1 MILPPPH
8 PQPLLISVFVCAS
21 ASAATTPAASTITA
35 ATVYS
40 DRAVVTRVA
49 RVELTAGQNEITFPG
64 LPARILDNSIQVSGR
79 GVAATLLDVN
89 ARTLHADTTTDPR
102 VKTLED
108 ELTALQR
115 QDRTLRDQLGVLDQ
129 QTAFLAKIENATTQ
143 PAPRDPAAAAPRP
156 TIDDWQKLLAFSANT
171 TARLASERQALDE
184 QREALDRKISALK
197 AQLKELRGQLAAR
210 HATKIVTAR
219 FAAEQAG
226 PLDITLA
233 YALPGAAWAPA
244 YDARLR
250 SEERAVELT
259 YSGIVRNA
267 TGEDWTDI
275 ALTLSTARPNLGG
288 GAPELRPWIVDVLQ
302 RPVRPESSA
311 TILGGAGSS
320 NLSQTFI
327 STSNRMALDVA
338 PFTLQPAADSALAV
352 AALDNAATSASFK
365 IPAAATIPSDN
376 SAQKLG
382 IATVK
387 LAAHLQYQATPKQ
400 LEAAFLSAYATNTT
414 EYPFIAGTLSAFLD
428 NTFVAT
434 SRLKTVM
441 PGEKFQLDLG
451 ADEGVAFKRRLV
463 NRFTETT
470 GFTNKT
476 RRITYDFLIT
486 VTNNKPTAERVVFK
500 DVLPVSR
507 DEKITVKLLAPA
519 EKDVGTLDKP
529 GREVTREEDGKL
541 VWRLDLKPG
550 EKREIPFTFTIDH
563 PVDLTITGVE

>member
-1 MILPPPH
+1 MILPPALRL
-8 PQPLLISVFVCAS
+8 PLLISVFVCAS

-49 RVELTAGQNEITFPG
+49 RVELTAGQNEITFSG

-210 HATKIVTAR
+210 HATKTVTAR
-219 FAAEQAG
+219 FTAEQAG

-288 GAPELRPWIVDVLQ
+288 GAPELRPWIVDVL
-302 RPVRPESSA
+302 RPFRPDPSA
-311 TILGGAGSS
+311 TMVSSAGSS

-486 VTNNKPTAERVVFK
+486 ITNNKPTAERVVFK

>member
-1 MILPPPH
+1 MIRPPVLRL
-8 PQPLLISVFVCAS
+8 PLLISVFVCTS

-89 ARTLHADTTTDPR
+89 ARTLHADTTTDLR

-108 ELTALQR
+108 ELIALQR
-115 QDRTLRDQLGVLDQ
+115 QDRTLRDQLGVLGE
-129 QTAFLAKIENATTQ
+129 QTALLAKIENVTTQ
-143 PAPRDPAAAAPRP
+143 PAPRDSAAAPRP

-210 HATKIVTAR
+210 HATKTVTAR
-219 FAAEQAG
+219 FTAEQAG

-233 YALPGAAWAPA
+233 YALPGAAWSPA

-302 RPVRPESSA
+302 NPVRPEPSA
-311 TILGGAGSS
+311 ATLGGAGSPK
-320 NLSQTFI
+320 LSQTFI
-327 STSNRMALDVA
+327 NSMALDVA

-486 VTNNKPTAERVVFK
+486 ITNNKPTAERVVFK